1 MQKGLF
7 AYPVYAYIY
16 TYHFKY
22 DQKCIFY
29 VYAVH
34 SGLRYSGPI
43 LLQLNS
49 VKKTCFHLWIFQLLI
64 QTVLCP
70 ENISLG
76 NTESLRI
83 QFLFMVILIQLYLA
97 FNIIWKSRQSNP
109 HFRRTAE
116 GSSEA
121 S

>member
-49 VKKTCFHLWIFQLLI
+49 VKKTLFFICESFRDRFKQFCAQKILVLGI
-64 QTVLCP
+64 QRVA
-70 ENISLG
+70 
-76 NTESLRI
+76 ES
-83 QFLFMVILIQLYLA
+83 
-97 FNIIWKSRQSNP
+97 
-109 HFRRTAE
+109 
-116 GSSEA
+116 SSF
-121 S
+121 SW